1 MKWFLVSYP
10 SLPELYL
17 GHEDHKKL
25 HEFEEKCVEAY
36 FHEKGEDLHSSHIN
50 RIRNTA
56 ERLD

>member
-1 MKWFLVSYP
+1 MKLLLVSYP

-25 HEFEEKCVEAY
+25 HEFEEKCVQAY
-36 FHEKGEDLHSSHIN
+36 FHEKSEDLHSSRIN
-50 RIRNTA
+50 RIRTTA